1 MTGQPPPF
9 SGRIGSTWSRRI
21 AVLVVSIALGLGGAS
36 CAGHAVLGTTSSPC
50 FQALPAAADA
60 VAHRG
65 KLVGVRLESVSRLSR
80 LVPGVPL
87 SGKRLCLFAFR
98 GDFGPASV
106 QSPSDT
112 ASGPYALVIVKPDG
126 SEVLA
131 TVVTRRLPQR
141 FRHL

>member
-1 MTGQPPPF
+1 MMRRARG
-9 SGRIGSTWSRRI
+9 SGWSHKGAALMI
-21 AVLVVSIALGLGGAS
+21 AVALGLSASS

-60 VAHRG
+60 VSHRG
-65 KLVGVRLESVSRLSR
+65 TLIGVRLEAVSRLRHLSPGIR
-80 LVPGVPL
+80 FEGTRVCLV
-87 SGKRLCLFAFR
+87 AFR

-106 QSPSDT
+106 QSPFDT
-112 ASGPYALVIVKPDG
+112 VSGPYAMVIVKPDG
-126 SEVLA
+126 SKVLG